1 MRKIVF
7 SILIGA
13 LALHLVAQE
22 KGQTLPQAAQPSE
35 EEQGMN
41 IAALAMFL
49 KPSNA
54 VLRVGSMEVTWGEL
68 QPWFKQ
74 LQTKAHQ
81 TPQGVS
87 AEDMRQALRTHLV
100 QLATRGLFL
109 QEARAMKLAVTD
121 EDRKNYE
128 DELALLL
135 KARKQSKSEY
145 MRSFSPTVSTLSHLT
160 FDDTL
165 LLIKL
170 DKTKFANLDLTDKEK
185 EVARYYLTS
194 INDNVERQ
202 NDVRREQV
210 ENLRQEPEITTAEGF
225 AKLAKKY
232 SEGVEGDNG
241 GELDYDFTRQELAD
255 NLDLKTF
262 EWKVGETTP
271 LLETDSCYRIIRV
284 LRDVPPAKEGEP
296 PRLRVAQILFGKL
309 ATEPTTDEYIRM
321 KFLPNKKKAILN
333 DYAIELT
340 KKYPVSSVF
349 FPNGL
354 FEKTQGN
361 GNKPVIVSRPDE
373 K

>member
-1 MRKIVF
+1 MRKF
-7 SILIGA
+7 FFILFAGI
-13 LALHLVAQE
+13 LVLRLVAQE
-22 KGQTLPQAAQPSE
+22 KTQPAQPAE

-49 KPSNA
+49 KPTSS
-54 VLRVGSMEVTWGEL
+54 VLRVGTMEVTWQEL
-68 QPWFKQ
+68 QPWLKQ
-74 LQTKAHQ
+74 LQTKAQ
-81 TPQGVS
+81 QSPQGATS
-87 AEDMRQALRTHLV
+87 EDMRQALRAHLV

-109 QEARAMKLAVTD
+109 QEAKAMKLAVTD

-128 DELALLL
+128 GELALVL

-170 DKTKFANLDLTDKEK
+170 DKTKFANFDLTDKEK

-194 INDNVERQ
+194 LNENIERQ

-262 EWKVGETTP
+262 DWKVGETTP

-309 ATEPTTDEYIRM
+309 ATEPITDEYIRM
-321 KFLPNKKKAILN
+321 KYLPNKKKALLS
-333 DYAIELT
+333 DYALELT
-340 KKYPVSSVF
+340 KKYPVSCVF

-354 FEKTQGN
+354 FEKPKVDA
-361 GNKPVIVSRPDE
+361 NKPAIVSLPDE

>member
-35 EEQGMN
+35 EEQGVD

-49 KPSNA
+49 KPSTA
-54 VLRVGSMEVTWGEL
+54 VLHVGSMEVTWREL

-74 LQTKAHQ
+74 LQAKAQQ
-81 TPQGVS
+81 TPQGAS
-87 AEDMRQALRTHLV
+87 SEDLRNALRAYLV

-109 QEARAMKLAVTD
+109 QEAKAMKLAVTD

-128 DELALLL
+128 TELALLL
-135 KARKQSKSEY
+135 KARGQSKTEY
-145 MRSFSPTVSTLSHLT
+145 MRSFSPTISMLSRLT

-185 EVARYYLTS
+185 EVARYYLKS
-194 INDNVERQ
+194 INENVEQQ
-202 NDVRREQV
+202 NTIRRDQV
-210 ENLRQEPEITTAEGF
+210 EKLRQEPEITTAEGF
-225 AKLAKKY
+225 AKLAKTY

-284 LRDVPPAKEGEP
+284 LRDVPPEKEGEP
-296 PRLRVAQILFGKL
+296 PRIRIAQILFGKL
-309 ATEPTTDEYIRM
+309 ATEPTTDEYLRL
-321 KFLPNKKKAILN
+321 KYLPNKKKAVLN
-333 DYAIELT
+333 DYALELS
-340 KKYPVSSVF
+340 KKFPVSSVF

-354 FEKTQGN
+354 FEKPQGN
-361 GNKPVIVSRPDE
+361 GKKPVIVSRPDE